1 MDKNLPH
8 PVKTRSG
15 RMRQV
20 QKTMNSSTKVSL
32 IVSLPSDDSDDIPK
46 PKPCTCSINSKP
58 VDIFFTGDVYLNE
71 GFYKN
76 YNNEPFN
83 IFPIRTNINCLVDED
98 KEIVK
103 PSCDL
108 NTALDITAINFL
120 VLNKE
125 QKTYNIKTYTSVGIF
140 KNTISYD
147 VNTENKI
154 VLYGGSSY
162 TMNGTITINKI

>member
-1 MDKNLPH
+1 MDKNLSPHH
-8 PVKTRSG
+8 PVQTRSG
-15 RMRQV
+15 RMRQM
-20 QKTMNSSTKVSL
+20 QKNINFSTQSTSVVSL
-32 IVSLPSDDSDDIPK
+32 SSNIS
-46 PKPCTCSINSKP
+46 KPCGCSINSKP

-83 IFPIRTNINCLVDED
+83 IFPNKTNINCLVDED

-108 NTALDITAINFL
+108 TISAINFL

-125 QKTYNIKTYTSVGIF
+125 QKTYNIKTYISGGGIF
-140 KNTISYD
+140 KNTINY
-147 VNTENKI
+147 VNNEHKL
-154 VLYGGSSY
+154 VLYGSSLY
-162 TMNGTITINKI
+162 MKGTITIKKI